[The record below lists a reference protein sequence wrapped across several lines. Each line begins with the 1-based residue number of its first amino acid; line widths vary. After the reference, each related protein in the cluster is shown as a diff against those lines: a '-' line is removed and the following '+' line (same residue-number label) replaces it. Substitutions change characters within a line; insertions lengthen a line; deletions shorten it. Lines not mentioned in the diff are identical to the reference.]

1 MTPLDELER
10 LLELSKEGEF
20 PSERYR
26 AMKNFER
33 LLGNHAEALI
43 KVARA
48 GEVLSK
54 KMGEIHED
62 PQYLGVW
69 SLAQNHMGE
78 YRGPTY
84 QHELKTVCAVLA
96 AKEGK

>member
-48 GEVLSK
+48 ADKYRNALTSFTEGIYGGEL
-54 KMGEIHED
+54 D
-62 PQYLGVW
+62 RA
-69 SLAQNHMGE
+69 LA
-78 YRGPTY
+78 R
-84 QHELKTVCAVLA
+84 L
-96 AKEGK
+96 KEGKG